1 MKKKIIITIAI
12 LFIINAY
19 SQNML
24 IDYNYNFNSNSF
36 KNQLVINNNISLWKY
51 NNKDQ
56 KTIDENLSDI
66 FIFKDYT
73 LDFLYQNEELFN
85 AKFFVKDSLS
95 KFSWKLEN
103 ETKEILGYKCNL
115 ATTIFRG
122 RKYSAFYTSK
132 INISDGPWKF
142 YGLPGLILSISSD
155 DNIIQYEV
163 NKIEFNSN
171 EIIDSKKI
179 LNNEFISWEDFRLK
193 FIETFDNYIKKIKA
207 SGIVDDGAEVNIK
220 IVSPEIIYPKV
231 QGGDGVKF

>member
-1 MKKKIIITIAI
+1 MKKKIITTIAI
-12 LFIINAY
+12 LFIINTY
-19 SQNML
+19 SQNMI

-95 KFSWKLEN
+95 KFSWKLES

-155 DNIIQYEV
+155 DSIIQYEA
-163 NKIEFNSN
+163 NKIEFNGN
-171 EIIDSKKI
+171 ETIDSKKI
-179 LNNEFISWEDFRLK
+179 IDNEFISWEDFRLK

-207 SGIVDDGAEVNIK
+207 SGVVDDGAEVNIK

>member
-1 MKKKIIITIAI
+1 MKKKIITTIAI

-19 SQNML
+19 SQNMI

-95 KFSWKLEN
+95 KFSWKLES

-155 DNIIQYEV
+155 DSIIQYEA

-179 LNNEFISWEDFRLK
+179 IDNEFISWEDFRLK

-207 SGIVDDGAEVNIK
+207 SGVVDDGAEVNIK

>member
-1 MKKKIIITIAI
+1 MKKKIITTIAI
-12 LFIINAY
+12 LFIINTY
-19 SQNML
+19 SQNMI

-85 AKFFVKDSLS
+85 AKFIVKDSLS
-95 KFSWKLEN
+95 KFSWKLES

-155 DNIIQYEV
+155 DSIIQYEA

-171 EIIDSKKI
+171 ETIDSKKI
-179 LNNEFISWEDFRLK
+179 IDNEFISWEDFRLK

-207 SGIVDDGAEVNIK
+207 SGVVDDGAEVNIK

>member
-1 MKKKIIITIAI
+1 MKKKIITTIAI
-12 LFIINAY
+12 LFIINTY
-19 SQNML
+19 SQNMI

-85 AKFFVKDSLS
+85 AKFIVKDSLS
-95 KFSWKLEN
+95 KFSWKLES

-132 INISDGPWKF
+132 IIISDGPWKF

-155 DNIIQYEV
+155 DSIIQYEA

-171 EIIDSKKI
+171 ETIDSKKI
-179 LNNEFISWEDFRLK
+179 IDNEFISWEDFRLK

-207 SGIVDDGAEVNIK
+207 SGVVDDGAEVNIK

>member
-1 MKKKIIITIAI
+1 M
-12 LFIINAY
+12 
-19 SQNML
+19 
-24 IDYNYNFNSNSF
+24 
-36 KNQLVINNNISLWKY
+36 
-51 NNKDQ
+51 
-56 KTIDENLSDI
+56 
-66 FIFKDYT
+66 
-73 LDFLYQNEELFN
+73 
-85 AKFFVKDSLS
+85 KDSLS
-95 KFSWKLEN
+95 KFSWKLES

-155 DNIIQYEV
+155 DSIIQYEA

-179 LNNEFISWEDFRLK
+179 IDNEFISWEDFRLK

-207 SGIVDDGAEVNIK
+207 SGVVDDGAEVNIK